1 MNVGVVGVGIQGER
15 HVRVYSE
22 LKNVDSIT
30 IWDTDQE
37 KMSEIIKKYDGI
49 LIATSGDN
57 LIRNVDAVSI
67 CVPTPFHYSC
77 VVSALGYDTPFL
89 VEKPFSDSNKEA
101 EMLLNEYNNRHLNLT
116 CGVGHIERFN
126 PIVREINALVC
137 PPNVPK
143 YIEIKRHNPSS
154 TRMTGVSNVIDDL
167 MIHDIDILL
176 NVFFRDCEY
185 TFYVSGN
192 EDVCACLFEIFTQ
205 DGETVPA
212 YLSASRKSAK
222 KVRSIYIENDQWT
235 VEGNY
240 MSQDVYVHRRPSK
253 YEIVADRTYKQENVV
268 DKIELGK
275 VEPLREELKKF
286 LECVVTGDPFPITL
300 EDATR
305 NVCVCEQIKQEV
317 NL

>member
-1 MNVGVVGVGIQGER
+1 MNVGVIGVGVQGER

-30 IWDTDQE
+30 IWDTDQD

-49 LIATSGDN
+49 RIGTSGDN

-67 CVPTPFHYSC
+67 CTPTKFHYMS

-89 VEKPFSDSNKEA
+89 VEKPFSDTGKES
-101 EMLLNEYNNRHLNLT
+101 EMVLDEYNNRHSNLT

-126 PIVREINALVC
+126 PIVREINALARS
-137 PPNVPK
+137 PNIPK

-154 TRMTGVSNVIDDL
+154 SRMTGVSNVIDDL

-185 TFYVSGN
+185 NINAVGN
-192 EDVCACLFEIFTQ
+192 EDVCSCLFEIFTE
-205 DGETVPA
+205 DDTIVPA

-222 KVRSIYIENDQWT
+222 KVRSIYVENEQWT

-240 MSQDVYVHRRPSK
+240 IPQDVYVYRRPSK

-305 NVCVCEQIKQEV
+305 NVNVCEMIKQEV